1 MKYNAVVHRKFA
13 LLDKYLIQLQNQLK
27 DVNIEAFK
35 SDWALQRM
43 TERVLQVMTE
53 VVIDIAERIIACRD
67 AGPVAT
73 AAEAI
78 EKLVELEVI
87 KSAELYT
94 DMVRFRNLLI
104 HRYEEIDPAI
114 VFNIA
119 KNKLDAFR
127 QFRNEIDRA

>member
-13 LLDKYLIQLQNQLK
+13 LLDKYLTQLQNQLK

-35 SDWALQRM
+35 DDWALQRM
-43 TERVLQVMTE
+43 TERALQVMTE
-53 VVIDIAERIIACRD
+53 VVIDIAERVIAQKG
-67 AGPVAT
+67 AGPAAT

-78 EKLVELEVI
+78 EKLVDLGTI
-87 KSAELYT
+87 KSAKPYT
-94 DMVRFRNLLI
+94 DMVRFSNLII

-114 VFNIA
+114 VFNLA

-127 QFRNEIDRA
+127 QFRDELDRA